1 MSLPALVSPGPE
13 LTREELVRYARQIS
27 LPQIGVEGQRRLK
40 ESRVLVLGAGGLGSP
55 VLQYLAGAGVGVIG
69 IVDHDVVEVSN
80 LHRQVVH
87 PLTSARSG
95 VRKVA
100 SAAAALRALNPLVEV
115 VEHDVEITPSNVL
128 ELVSEYD
135 VVVDG
140 TDTFEVGH
148 IVDAACALVGK
159 PIVWGSVLRF
169 DGQVTV
175 FWATAPGELA
185 RTMSDLF
192 PTAAADADAESCAVA
207 GVVGPACGAVGS
219 LMAGEV
225 LKLLVGFGTPLLGR
239 LLVLDALDA
248 TWSEVPFSHVER
260 RPGRSSAARGASNIG
275 EPYSYANQGA
285 AGVSPATRLFERQ
298 GAAGSGDA
306 LASGGSAAAPAAAP
320 AAPAAPES
328 ISVQELKELLEARS
342 RDEADFVLVDVR
354 ETYEYE
360 VASIEGAELVPL
372 GQLFTDAAR
381 EILPPQ
387 ERVIVHCHHDGR
399 SRHAAEVLRSKGWE
413 DVVFVRGGIDA
424 WSTEVDPSVTRY

>member
-13 LTREELVRYARQIS
+13 LTREELQRYARQIA

-69 IVDHDVVEVSN
+69 IVDHDEVEVSN

-87 PLTSARSG
+87 PLASARGS

-100 SAAAALRALNPLVEV
+100 SAAAALRALNPLVEI
-115 VEHDVEITPSNVL
+115 VEHDEEITPSNVL

-135 VVVDG
+135 VVIDG

-175 FWATAPGELA
+175 FWATAPDGLG
-185 RTMSDLF
+185 RTLSDLF
-192 PTAAADADAESCAVA
+192 PPSASSVPDETCALA

-219 LMAGEV
+219 LMAIEA
-225 LKLLVGFGTPLLGR
+225 LKLLVGFGSPLLGR
-239 LLVLDALDA
+239 LLVLDALDS

-275 EPYSYANQGA
+275 EPYSYSKQGA
-285 AGVSPATRLFERQ
+285 GGAGGPATRSF
-298 GAAGSGDA
+298 GAS
-306 LASGGSAAAPAAAP
+306 ASSAS
-320 AAPAAPES
+320 AAPEEAATEQ
-328 ISVQELKELLEARS
+328 SVSVTELKELLEARS

-354 ETYEYE
+354 EIYEHQ
-360 VASIEGAELVPL
+360 VAAIEGAELVPL
-372 GQLFTDAAR
+372 GQILSDAAR

-399 SRHAAEVLRSKGWE
+399 SRHAAELLRANGWE

>member
-13 LTREELVRYARQIS
+13 LTREELVRYARQLS

-80 LHRQVVH
+80 LHRQLVH
-87 PLTSARSG
+87 PLASARSAE
-95 VRKVA
+95 RKVA

-225 LKLLVGFGTPLLGR
+225 LKLLVGFGSPLLGR

-248 TWSEVPFSHVER
+248 TWREVPFSHVER

-298 GAAGSGDA
+298 GAAGA
-306 LASGGSAAAPAAAP
+306 EPAVPAAP

-328 ISVQELKELLEARS
+328 ISVHELKELLEARS

-372 GQLFTDAAR
+372 GQLLTDAAR

-387 ERVIVHCHHDGR
+387 ERVIVHCHFDGR

>member
-13 LTREELVRYARQIS
+13 LTREEFGRYARQIS

-87 PLTSARSG
+87 PLASARSSE
-95 VRKVA
+95 RKVA

-175 FWATAPGELA
+175 FWATAPGDLA

-192 PTAAADADAESCAVA
+192 PSASADADAESCAVA

-225 LKLLVGFGTPLLGR
+225 LKLLVGFGAPLLGR

-275 EPYSYANQGA
+275 EPYSYAKQGA
-285 AGVSPATRLFERQ
+285 SGGGPATRLFERQ
-298 GAAGSGDA
+298 GAGAGSG
-306 LASGGSAAAPAAAP
+306 APVAQ

-354 ETYEYE
+354 ETYEHQ
-360 VASIEGAELVPL
+360 VATIEGAELVPL
-372 GQLFTDAAR
+372 GQLLTDAAR
-381 EILPPQ
+381 EILPPE

-399 SRHAAEVLRSKGWE
+399 SRHAAEMLRSKGWE

>member
-13 LTREELVRYARQIS
+13 LTREELQRYARQIA

-69 IVDHDVVEVSN
+69 IVDHDEVEVSN

-87 PLTSARSG
+87 PLASARGS

-100 SAAAALRALNPLVEV
+100 SAAAALRALNPLVEI
-115 VEHDVEITPSNVL
+115 VEHDEEITPSNVL

-135 VVVDG
+135 VVIDG

-175 FWATAPGELA
+175 FWATAPDGLG
-185 RTMSDLF
+185 RTLSDLF
-192 PTAAADADAESCAVA
+192 PPSASSVPDETCALA

-219 LMAGEV
+219 LMAIEA
-225 LKLLVGFGTPLLGR
+225 LKLLVGFGSPLLGR
-239 LLVLDALDA
+239 LLVLDALDS

-275 EPYSYANQGA
+275 EPYSYSKQGA
-285 AGVSPATRLFERQ
+285 GGAGGPATRSFGASGS
-298 GAAGSGDA
+298 GAAVA
-306 LASGGSAAAPAAAP
+306 EAT
-320 AAPAAPES
+320 PEK
-328 ISVQELKELLEARS
+328 SVSVTELKELLEARS

-354 ETYEYE
+354 EIYEHQ
-360 VASIEGAELVPL
+360 VAAIEGAELVPL
-372 GQLFTDAAR
+372 GQILSDAAR

-399 SRHAAEVLRSKGWE
+399 SRHAAELLRANGWE

>member
-1 MSLPALVSPGPE
+1 MNLPALVSPGPE
-13 LTREELVRYARQIS
+13 LTREELQRYARQIS

-87 PLTSARSG
+87 PLASARSG
-95 VRKVA
+95 ARKVA

-192 PTAAADADAESCAVA
+192 PAAAGDTDAESCAVA

-219 LMAGEV
+219 VMAGEV

-239 LLVLDALDA
+239 LLVLDVLDA

-275 EPYSYANQGA
+275 EPYSYAKQGA
-285 AGVSPATRLFERQ
+285 SGAGAGPATRLFERQ
-298 GAAGSGDA
+298 GAGGGGGGAG
-306 LASGGSAAAPAAAP
+306 AAAGAGAEAG
-320 AAPAAPES
+320 AGAGAPES
-328 ISVQELKELLEARS
+328 ISVQELQELLAARS

-354 ETYEYE
+354 ESYEYQ

-372 GQLFTDAAR
+372 GQILTDAAR

-424 WSTEVDPSVTRY
+424 WSTEIDPTVARY